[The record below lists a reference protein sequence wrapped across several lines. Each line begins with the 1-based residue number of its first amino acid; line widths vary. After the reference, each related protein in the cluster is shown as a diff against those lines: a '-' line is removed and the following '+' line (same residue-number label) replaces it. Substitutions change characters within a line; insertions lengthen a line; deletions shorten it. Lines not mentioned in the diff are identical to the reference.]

1 MVGWDAAGLRTL
13 LSVPITDEPP
23 LRKPGCAAKNT
34 YDAEE
39 LRLLDGAGIRRA
51 RGDVRPRLD
60 GRAAGDPA
68 DVERVEAMLGGR
80 DPDRALG
87 EMAPAMLR

>member
-34 YDAEE
+34 YDPEE
-39 LRLLDGAGIRRA
+39 LRLLDGAGISTSSRRCSS
-51 RGDVRPRLD
+51 
-60 GRAAGDPA
+60 AGGPT
-68 DVERVEAMLGGR
+68 GC
-80 DPDRALG
+80 P
-87 EMAPAMLR
+87 